1 MREPRRIAFGDAP
14 VGQAPPGFDFVTTRD
29 GPAGRWVVQADGPRR
44 VLAQLDGSTDDR
56 RFAMA
61 LVRDVSLADLRVSVR
76 GKPVAGEVDRAVGL
90 AWRVQSANDYYVAR
104 ANALEGNVRLYRL
117 VNGNRIK
124 FGGVEDVSL
133 PLDGWQHLA
142 VEQVG
147 ARIRVDLDGR
157 ELFQAEDHTFPRAG
171 RVGLWIKSDSQTW
184 FDDLTIEPR

>member
-1 MREPRRIAFGDAP
+1 MREPRRIVFDDVP
-14 VGQAPPGFDFVTTRD
+14 IGQPPPGFDFATTRD
-29 GPAGRWVVQADGPRR
+29 GPAGRWLVQADGGRR

-90 AWRVQSANDYYVAR
+90 AWRLQDANNYYVAR
-104 ANALEGNVRLYRL
+104 ANALEGNVRLYRV

-147 ARIRVDLDGR
+147 ARIRVQLDGR
-157 ELFQAEDHTFPRAG
+157 ELIVADDQTFSRAG